1 MAELNELLDRPSP
14 ELVRAPLAL
23 FTALMARLNRVRLG
37 PEEPINGL
45 VVPPKSRVSWMA
57 ELKEL
62 DDDRPSPGVVRAPNA
77 RLFSIVG
84 AASFLM
90 RRGSPE
96 PKSRLL
102 WIAWSNDAARPL
114 VLRKVSARFSV
125 SAGDGYRS
133 ARGAARLAVRRV
145 ERAMG
150 RTEEI
155 FMVMVFN
162 GCGDKDLDT

>member
-23 FTALMARLNRVRLG
+23 FTAFMARLNRVRLG
-37 PEEPINGL
+37 PEDPINGL

-62 DDDRPSPGVVRAPNA
+62 LVRPSPGEVRAPKA
-77 RLFSIVG
+77 RFVSAVG

-90 RRGSPE
+90 RRGSPD
-96 PKSRLL
+96 PKSRLW
-102 WIAWSNDAARPL
+102 WITWSKDAGRPSA
-114 VLRKVSARFSV
+114 VRKVSARFSV
-125 SAGDGYRS
+125 SAGEGYRS
-133 ARGAARLAVRRV
+133 ARGAAREAVRRV

-150 RTEEI
+150 RTWEI
-155 FMVMVFN
+155 FMLKVFN
-162 GCGDKDLDT
+162 GCGGRDLDT